1 MRIMKAT
8 RRSHSWG
15 VALASAACLLAVG
28 AVSAAEAA
36 VSTAEPAVKAD
47 AALVIQHVTVS
58 YRDLDLSTPTAA
70 RTLYVRIEH
79 AAHSVCDDDHSADLH
94 RAERTKQCCSDA
106 IAHAVSDVHSPQ
118 LTALYNSKT
127 RNKVTR
133 TAMSQY

>member
-1 MRIMKAT
+1 
-8 RRSHSWG
+8 
-15 VALASAACLLAVG
+15 VAVASAACLFAVG
-28 AVSAAEAA
+28 AASAAEAA
-36 VSTAEPAVKAD
+36 ASTAEPAVKAD
-47 AALVIQHVTVS
+47 ALVIQHVTVS
-58 YRDLDLSTPTAA
+58 YRDLDLAAPAAA
-70 RTLYVRIEH
+70 RTLYVRIEN

-94 RAERTKQCCSDA
+94 RAERTKKCCSDA

>member
-8 RRSHSWG
+8 RRSHTWG
-15 VALASAACLLAVG
+15 VAVASAACLFAVG
-28 AVSAAEAA
+28 AASAAQAA
-36 VSTAEPAVKAD
+36 VSTAEPAVRAD
-47 AALVIQHVTVS
+47 ALVIQHVTVS
-58 YRDLDLSTPTAA
+58 YRDLDLSTPAAA